1 MFYFYKSLKKASF
14 PFFALFVL
22 FSSFAENSIISK
34 EKIEKLEEEQF
45 MIEKEFYIS
54 EIDEVIFS
62 RIKGKSFKENCT
74 IPKKDLRYV
83 HILHK
88 NLEGQT
94 LKGEIVCNKKIAS
107 ILLDIFKELYKNNYP
122 IQKVKLIDEYNA
134 DDEKSMSDNNSSC
147 FNFRFISY
155 SKTLSNHAKG
165 LAVDINPLYNP
176 YIKTLNGKKHIEPA
190 SAEQFADR
198 NKNFPY
204 KIDENDL
211 CYKLFTEAGFE
222 WGGNWKNVKDYQHFE
237 YIE

>member
-1 MFYFYKSLKKASF
+1 MFYFYKSLKKLSF

-22 FSSFAENSIISK
+22 FSSFAENSIINE

-54 EIDEVIFS
+54 EIDEVIFQ

-74 IPKKDLRYV
+74 IPKEDLRYV

-176 YIKTLNGKKHIEPA
+176 YIKTLNGKPHIEPA